1 MEGKILFKRIHLR
14 NDPKHSF
21 VNYKEE
27 CTSLFG
33 EIIVV
38 VITISGPHG
47 AGKSTY
53 AKAIAKEL
61 SLRYVSSGQQFRRL
75 AKEEGLSLEDFSNVC
90 EQDEDIDRK
99 IDQLTIK
106 EAKKGNVILEGQL
119 AAWMTRDFSDFNIYV
134 TATFETRVNRI
145 AERDDK
151 DYAEARQETTS
162 RKKSEVQRFKEL
174 YNIDIENLDIY
185 DMILST
191 ERLSR
196 EVCINILVAACKE
209 IKENSK

>member
-1 MEGKILFKRIHLR
+1 M
-14 NDPKHSF
+14 
-21 VNYKEE
+21 
-27 CTSLFG
+27 
-33 EIIVV
+33 V

-53 AKAIAKEL
+53 AKAIAEAL
-61 SLRYVSSGQQFRRL
+61 SLRYVSSGEQFRRL
-75 AKEEGLSLEDFSNVC
+75 AKEEELSLEDFSNVC

-106 EAKKGNVILEGQL
+106 EAKKGDVVLEGQL

-145 AERDDK
+145 AARDDK
-151 DYAEARQETTS
+151 DYAEARQETAS
-162 RKKSEVQRFKEL
+162 RKKSEIQRFKEL

-185 DMILST
+185 DLILST

-196 EVCINILVAACKE
+196 RVCINILVAACQE
-209 IKENSK
+209 IVENK